1 MIEQQE
7 ILDLVEET
15 KSRSKFNLA
24 DAIKGRAFPEDTVDI
39 YLDVESAYALS
50 KLSDELIVSFDEA
63 DITRLEAKAKELS
76 EKILA
81 SKLTFKMRGID
92 QKRVEELEKE
102 NKVVNGID
110 DNDEWIHDYMS
121 ALVAAN
127 IVEVIDASGNVDDHT
142 FTGAEITELRGNLS
156 GEAWDVLV
164 GSMQKLTLAT
174 GYFKGLTDA
183 GFLQKF

>member
-1 MIEQQE
+1 MIEQQD
-7 ILDLVEET
+7 ILDVVEET

-39 YLDVESAYALS
+39 YLDVESAY
-50 KLSDELIVSFDEA
+50 KLTQLRDKLIVSFDEK
-63 DITRLEAKAKELS
+63 DTEELENEVETLAK
-76 EKILA
+76 KISL

-92 QKRVEELEKE
+92 QKRVEEIEKE
-102 NKVVNGID
+102 TKSVNGID
-110 DNDEWIHDYMS
+110 ENDDWIHDYMS
-121 ALVAAN
+121 ALIAAN
-127 IVEVIDASGNVDDHT
+127 IIEVIDASGNVDDHE
-142 FTGAEITELRGNLS
+142 FTGEEITELRGNLS

-183 GFLQKF
+183 GFLQKS